1 MTDGRVPAHNAHSG
15 RQPLRVCDAG
25 VVRIVLLGAP
35 GSGKGTQGPRLAER
49 RGVPYLS
56 TGELLRREA
65 AAGSDVG
72 TRVAP
77 YLNRGELVP
86 DDITFEVVDRALA
99 GARAAGGFVLDGFP
113 RTLAQADRLGEVDLV
128 LHLAL
133 SDEVARRRLAAR
145 DEGRADD
152 ADPEVIEHRLRVY
165 NDQTAPLLDHY
176 DRRGTLVTVDAD
188 RSPAEVTAALDAALD
203 AAAHRASG

>member
-1 MTDGRVPAHNAHSG
+1 
-15 RQPLRVCDAG
+15 

-49 RGVPYLS
+49 LGVPYMS

-65 AAGSDVG
+65 AAGTDLG
-72 TRVAP
+72 ARVAP
-77 YLNRGELVP
+77 YLDEGELVP
-86 DDITFEVVDRALA
+86 DALTLDVVDLA
-99 GARAAGGFVLDGFP
+99 VADASAAGGFVLDGFP
-113 RTLAQADRLGEVDLV
+113 RTLAQAERLGEVDVV

-133 SDEVARRRLAAR
+133 SDDVARQRLAAR

-165 NDQTAPLLDHY
+165 HDQTAPLLDHY
-176 DRRGTLVTVDAD
+176 GRHGVLVTVDAD
-188 RSPAEVTAALDAALD
+188 RAPAEVALELDAALD
-203 AAAHRASG
+203 AVADRTAG